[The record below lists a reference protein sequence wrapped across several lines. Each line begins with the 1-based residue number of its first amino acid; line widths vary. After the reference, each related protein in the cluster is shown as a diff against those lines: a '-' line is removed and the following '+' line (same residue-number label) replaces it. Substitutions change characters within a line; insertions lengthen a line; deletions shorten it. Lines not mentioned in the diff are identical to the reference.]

1 MQSLLSALGMLLA
14 VLLVLAGAYAFTN
27 WAGKNLGGFGSVLGG
42 SGQIEVLDRAGVGK
56 DQALLVR
63 GEQRQDRGEKQYLQR
78 LYAFAVYIDQ
88 RVVQHSSP
96 PRFGVGKDQALL
108 VVRAGQRYL
117 LIGSCPAG
125 LTLLARA

>member
-56 DQALLVR
+56 DQALLV
-63 GEQRQDRGEKQYLQR
+63 
-78 LYAFAVYIDQ
+78 
-88 RVVQHSSP
+88 
-96 PRFGVGKDQALL
+96 
-108 VVRAGQRYL
+108 VRAGQRYL

-125 LTLLARA
+125 LTLLAELTREEGECWEAPTPPDGPEQRRPADFRALMQRLREKK